1 MKAAKNFPRNNQRS
15 NEGRMKANLSTS
27 NMFFSQMS
35 KYWIEIADAHLT
47 INQIEFVKNSMPS
60 DGLVLDLCCGHGRHA
75 IPLSKAGYSIVGLD
89 ISRNL
94 LNIAKSA
101 ADDANIE
108 LPLVLADM
116 RFLPFRHAVFSAVI
130 SLDSS
135 FGYLPSETEDLKSF
149 HEISRILATNGICL
163 VDLFNEPYLIEHQ
176 SAWLRF
182 KISEIYFKFQ
192 SLPEMFVH
200 LFQWREYSTFYLH
213 EKNRVNSQRQIWSL
227 FWVFCDKKR
236 GIIRTFYHFL
246 RLYNLPQIRALMQ
259 KARLQVTATFGN
271 YNGANYNRD
280 SKRLI
285 LKASNLLF
293 V

>member
-1 MKAAKNFPRNNQRS
+1 
-15 NEGRMKANLSTS
+15 MKANLSTS
-27 NMFFSQMS
+27 NMLFSQMS

-47 INQIEFVKNSMPS
+47 INQIEFVKNSVPS
-60 DGLVLDLCCGHGRHA
+60 DSLVLDLCCGHGRHA
-75 IPLSKAGYSIVGLD
+75 NPLSKAGYSIVGLD

-94 LNIAKSA
+94 LKVAKNT
-101 ADDANIE
+101 ADDANAD

-116 RFLPFRHAVFSAVI
+116 RFLPFRKGGFSAVI

-135 FGYLPSETEDLKSF
+135 FGYLPSEAEDLKSF

-163 VDLFNEPYLIEHQ
+163 VDLFNEPYLNEHQ
-176 SAWLRF
+176 SAWLSF
-182 KISEIYFKFQ
+182 NISEIYFKFQ
-192 SLPEMFVH
+192 PFREMLAR

-227 FWVFCDKKR
+227 FWVFCDKKK

-246 RLYNLPQIRALMQ
+246 RLYNLPQIRTLIQ
-259 KARLQVTATFGN
+259 KAGLQVTATFGN
-271 YNGANYNRD
+271 YNGDNYNRN

-285 LKASNLLF
+285 IKASNLPF